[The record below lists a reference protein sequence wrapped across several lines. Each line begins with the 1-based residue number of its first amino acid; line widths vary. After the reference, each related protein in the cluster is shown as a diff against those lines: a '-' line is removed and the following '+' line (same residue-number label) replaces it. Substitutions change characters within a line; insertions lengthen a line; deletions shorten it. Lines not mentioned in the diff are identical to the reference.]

1 MARRS
6 DECCWR
12 PSVANVEPSSIAAG
26 LRPRD
31 FDRFDVRVWLGRF
44 VPFNAG
50 LDSRTVPFEDGFDTS
65 VGQVPTEPLKPKA
78 LRFLG
83 AIRPE
88 EDALD
93 PTPKAQ
99 SPPSLIHPVD

>member
-1 MARRS
+1 
-6 DECCWR
+6 
-12 PSVANVEPSSIAAG
+12 VEPSDIAAG

-50 LDSRTVPFEDGFDTS
+50 LDSRTIPFEDGFDTS
-65 VGQVPTEPLKPKA
+65 VGQVADVTLKAKA

-88 EDALD
+88 VDALD
-93 PTPKAQ
+93 ATAKDHDRA
-99 SPPSLIHPVD
+99 SLHHLVD